1 MLDGNPQVILGNS
14 HSAPLSSS
22 LGSPFSSSKKLQP
35 FCGDVEG
42 WGPISK
48 YRFDLTPCFL
58 DFGVALVAAWGLL
71 MGAGAIWFLLKKRAP
86 QPVSKNWHFYAKLI
100 VLGALIFTTALQAA
114 IQAESAPRLFLAD
127 FRFWSSILV
136 IASLGVIFAV
146 QYYEH
151 WRSRQPNGV
160 VLFYWLFFTI
170 AYGVKLRSLV
180 SQKAYQD
187 QLPYFVCINVSL
199 GLALLEFGLEY
210 LVPKKQSAYDA
221 LGDEDECPYE
231 YADIFAV
238 LTFSWMTPLMKFG
251 YKNYLTQDDLWNLRQ
266 RDTTRVTGAIL
277 EEKWAEELR
286 KSKPSLWLALMKSFG
301 SPYLRGAIIKCGSDV
316 LAFVQP
322 QLLRLLIRFIKSYG
336 TDEPQPVISGVA
348 IALAMFLV
356 SVTQTICLHQYFQ
369 RAFDT
374 GMRVKSALTAMIY
387 TKSLRLSSEG
397 RASKTTGDIVNHM
410 AVDQQRLSDLTQ
422 FGMQLWSAPFQI
434 VLCMLSLYQLVG
446 LSMFAGIGVMILMIP
461 LNGVIARMMKKLQ
474 IVQMKNKDSRSRLMT
489 EILNN
494 IKSIKLYAWNT
505 AFMNKLSHI
514 RNDLELNTLRKIGA
528 TQSIANF
535 TWQSTPFLVSC
546 STFTVYV
553 LISDHPLTTDVVF
566 PALTLFNL
574 LTFPLSI
581 LPMVITSIIEASVAV
596 RRLTDYF
603 TAEELQT
610 DAVTFE
616 EPVTHA
622 GDESVRI
629 RDAAFTWN
637 RYQGENVIENIDFS
651 ARKGELSC
659 IVGRVGAG
667 KSSFL
672 LSMLGDLW
680 KTEGEV
686 VVRGRIA
693 YVAQQPWVM
702 NASVRENIVFGHRWD
717 PQFYELTVEACALV
731 DDFRNLPDGD
741 QTEVGERG
749 ISLSGGQKARLTLA
763 RAVYAR
769 ADIYLLDDVLSA
781 VDQHVG
787 RHLINKVL
795 GRNGLL
801 SGKTRILATNA
812 IPVLKEADFIALLRN
827 KTLIEKGTYE
837 QLMAM
842 KGEVSNLVRATM
854 NESEDEASSSDDHDL
869 ASPEG
874 SETTTVLEN
883 AESEPSD
890 TEAEQQ
896 IGSLLPLRSG
906 ADTTRRRSSTV
917 TLRRAST
924 ASWHGVR
931 RKLGDEEN
939 VLKSKQTQ
947 ETSQQ
952 GKVKWSVYG
961 EYAKYSNI
969 IAVCFYLLTLLGA
982 QTAQVAGNFW
992 LKKWSDASEVQAQ
1005 PKVAKFIG
1013 IYLAWGLGSSIL
1025 VILQNLILW
1034 IFCSIEQASRK
1045 LHERMAF
1052 SIFRSPMSFFETT
1065 PSGRIL
1071 NRFSSDV
1078 YRIDEVLART
1088 FNMLF
1093 NNSAK
1098 AIFTMIV
1105 IATSTPAFI
1114 LMIFPLG
1121 YVYLRYQKYYLRTSR
1136 ELKRLDSV
1144 TRSPIYAH
1152 FQESLGGI
1160 STIRGYR
1167 QENRFALENEW
1178 RMDANLRA
1186 YFPSISANRWLAVRL
1201 EFIGSVIIL
1210 ASAVLAIISV
1220 ASGSGLSAGMVG
1232 LAMSYALQITQSLNW
1247 IVRQTVEV
1255 ETNIVSVERVL
1266 EYANLPS
1273 EAPDVIF
1280 KNRPAIGWPAQGA
1293 VTFKDYST
1301 RYRPG
1306 LDLVL
1311 KDINLDIK
1319 PHEKIGV
1326 VGRTGA
1332 GKSSLTLALFR
1343 IIEAAGGSI
1352 SIDGLD
1358 ISTIGLSDLRG
1369 RLAIIPQDPAMF
1381 EGTLRDNL
1389 DPRHVHDDTEL
1400 WSVLE
1405 HARLKEHVA
1414 QMDGQLDAMIQE
1426 GGSNLSQGQR
1436 QLVSVARA
1444 LLTPSNILVLDEATA
1459 AVDVETDALLQRTLR
1474 SSVFQ
1479 ERTIITIAHRINT
1492 IIDSDRIVVL
1502 DKGRVAEFDTP
1513 ANLIKR
1519 GGKFYELVKE
1529 AGLLESDGAA
1539 LVQ

>member
-348 IALAMFLV
+348 IALAMFSV

-1034 IFCSIEQASRK
+1034 IFCSIEASRK

>member
-1 MLDGNPQVILGNS
+1 MVDGNLQAVFRDPSPG
-14 HSAPLSSS
+14 PLD
-22 LGSPFSSSKKLQP
+22 LAYRERQP

-42 WGPISK
+42 WGPISPL
-48 YRFDLTPCFL
+48 RFDLTPCFL
-58 DFGVALVAAWGLL
+58 DVWISLVAVWGLVL
-71 MGAGAIWFLLKKRAP
+71 GAGAIWFLLKKRHP
-86 QPVSKNWHFYAKLI
+86 QPVAKNWHFYLKLVI
-100 VLGALIFTTALQAA
+100 LGALIINTALQAS
-114 IQAESAPRLFLAD
+114 IQIESLPGIWPAD
-127 FRFWSSILV
+127 FRFWTSVLTFASLLV
-136 IASLGVIFAV
+136 IFTV

-160 VLFYWLFFTI
+160 VLFYWVFFLL
-170 AYGVKLRSLV
+170 ANGVKLRSLV
-180 SQKAYQD
+180 ARKAYHD
-187 QLPYFVCINVSL
+187 RLPYFVSFNVSV
-199 GLALLEFGLEY
+199 GLALLEFILEY
-210 LVPKKQSAYDA
+210 FVPKKQSAYDA

-238 LTFSWMTPLMKFG
+238 LTFSWMTPMMKYG
-251 YKNYLTQDDLWNLRQ
+251 YKNFLTQDDLWNLRR
-266 RDTTRVTGAIL
+266 RDTTRVTGDNL
-277 EEKWAEELR
+277 EKAWQHQLKR
-286 KSKPSLWLALMKSFG
+286 KRPSLWVALFRAFG
-301 SPYLRGAIIKCGSDV
+301 GPYLRGAVVKTGSDI

-322 QLLRLLIRFIKSYG
+322 QLLRLLIQFIDSYR
-336 TDEPQPVISGVA
+336 TDTPEPVIRGVA
-348 IALAMFLV
+348 IALAMFAV
-356 SVTQTICLHQYFQ
+356 SVSQTMCLHQYFQ
-369 RAFDT
+369 RAFET
-374 GMRVKSALTAMIY
+374 GMRVKSSLTAMIY
-387 TKSLRLSSEG
+387 SKALKLSNEG
-397 RASKTTGDIVNHM
+397 RASKNTGDIVNHM

-434 VLCMLSLYQLVG
+434 ILCMVSLYQLVG
-446 LSMFAGIGVMILMIP
+446 VSMLAGIGMMILMIP

-474 IVQMKNKDSRSRLMT
+474 ITQMKNKDSRTKLMT

-494 IKSIKLYAWNT
+494 MKSIKLYAWNT
-505 AFMNKLSHI
+505 AFMNMLSHI

-528 TQSIANF
+528 TQSVANF
-535 TWQSTPFLVSC
+535 TWSSTPFLVSC
-546 STFTVYV
+546 STFAVFV
-553 LISDHPLTTDVVF
+553 LVNDKPLTTDIVF

-603 TAEELQT
+603 TSDELQS
-610 DAVTFE
+610 DAVTYE
-616 EPVTHA
+616 DPVTHI

-629 RDAAFTWN
+629 RDASFTWN
-637 RYQGENVIENIDFS
+637 RYQDGTALENIDFS

-672 LSMLGDLW
+672 QSLLGDLW
-680 KTEGEV
+680 KKQGEV

-717 PQFYELTVEACALV
+717 PHFYNLTVEACALL
-731 DDFRNLPDGD
+731 DDFKTLPDGD

-769 ADIYLLDDVLSA
+769 ADVYLLDDVLSA
-781 VDQHVG
+781 VDSHVG
-787 RHLINKVL
+787 RHIINRVL
-795 GRNGLL
+795 GRTGILA
-801 SGKTRILATNA
+801 SKTRILATNA
-812 IPVLKEADFIALLRN
+812 IAVLKEADFIGLLRD
-827 KTLIEKGTYE
+827 KTIIEKGTYQ
-837 QLMAM
+837 QLIAM
-842 KGEVSNLVRATM
+842 KGEVATLVRTTT
-854 NESEDEASSSDDHDL
+854 SDDEDSSKSIDDGKGL
-869 ASPEG
+869 ASPES
-874 SETTTVLEN
+874 SESATVVVDQGD
-883 AESEPSD
+883 D
-890 TEAEQQ
+890 TELSDVEEADEGLAPLAPISSRSVGQRRT
-896 IGSLLPLRSG
+896 SLS
-906 ADTTRRRSSTV
+906 

-924 ASWHGVR
+924 SSWQGPR

-939 VLKSKQTQ
+939 LKSKQTK
-947 ETSQQ
+947 ETAEQ

-961 EYAKYSNI
+961 EYAKTSNLYAVTIYI
-969 IAVCFYLLTLLGA
+969 IALLGA
-982 QTAQVAGNFW
+982 QTAGIAGGFW
-992 LKKWSDASEVQAQ
+992 LKRWSEVNEREGRN
-1005 PKVAKFIG
+1005 PDVGKYIG
-1013 IYLAWGLGSSIL
+1013 IYFAFGLGASAL
-1025 VILQNLILW
+1025 VVFQTLILW
-1034 IFCSIEQASRK
+1034 IFCSIEASRK

-1052 SIFRSPMSFFETT
+1052 AIFRSPMSFFETT

-1071 NRFSSDV
+1071 NRFSSDI

-1093 NNSAK
+1093 VNTAR
-1098 AIFTMIV
+1098 AAFTMAV
-1105 IATSTPAFI
+1105 IAVSTPAFLI
-1114 LMIFPLG
+1114 LIIPLG
-1121 YVYLRYQKYYLRTSR
+1121 AVYLAYQKYYLRTSR

-1144 TRSPIYAH
+1144 SRSPIYAH

-1160 STIRGYR
+1160 STIRAYR
-1167 QENRFALENEW
+1167 QQDRFTLENEW

-1201 EFIGSVIIL
+1201 EFIGSIIIL
-1210 ASAVLAIISV
+1210 AAAVFAIISV
-1220 ASGSGLSAGMVG
+1220 STGSGLSAGMVG

-1280 KNRPAIGWPAQGA
+1280 KNRPSLGWPSKGA
-1293 VTFKDYST
+1293 VTFNHYST

-1311 KDINLDIK
+1311 KDVTLDIK

-1343 IIEAAGGSI
+1343 IIEAASGSI
-1352 SIDGLD
+1352 SIDNLD
-1358 ISTIGLSDLRG
+1358 ISTIGLLDLRG
-1369 RLAIIPQDPAMF
+1369 RLAIIPQDAALF

-1405 HARLKEHVA
+1405 HARLKDHVA
-1414 QMDGQLDAMIQE
+1414 GMEGQLDAQINE

-1436 QLVSVARA
+1436 QLVSLARA

-1474 SSVFQ
+1474 SDMFQ
-1479 ERTIITIAHRINT
+1479 HRTIITIAHRINT
-1492 IIDSDRIVVL
+1492 ILDSDRIVVL
-1502 DKGRVAEFDTP
+1502 DRGTVAEFDTP
-1513 ANLIKR
+1513 AELIRR

-1529 AGLLESDGAA
+1529 AGLLDSEGLAT
-1539 LVQ
+1539 LQ

>member
-1 MLDGNPQVILGNS
+1 VL
-14 HSAPLSSS
+14 A
-22 LGSPFSSSKKLQP
+22 
-35 FCGDVEG
+35 
-42 WGPISK
+42 
-48 YRFDLTPCFL
+48 
-58 DFGVALVAAWGLL
+58 ALV
-71 MGAGAIWFLLKKRAP
+71 F
-86 QPVSKNWHFYAKLI
+86 V
-100 VLGALIFTTALQAA
+100 TALQAA
-114 IQAESAPRLFLAD
+114 IQAETQPNTFWAD
-127 FRFWSSILV
+127 FRFWSSVLTIV
-136 IASLGVIFAV
+136 SLGVITSV
-146 QYYEH
+146 QYFEH

-160 VLFYWLFFTI
+160 VLFYWLFFII
-170 AYGVKLRSLV
+170 AYAVKLRSLV
-180 SQKAYQD
+180 AREAFVD
-187 QLPYFVCINVSL
+187 QLPYFICINVSL
-199 GLALLEFGLEY
+199 GLALVESVLEY
-210 LVPKKQSAYDA
+210 FVPKKQSAYDA
-221 LGDEDECPYE
+221 LGDEDECPYN
-231 YADIFAV
+231 YADIFSV
-238 LTFSWMTPLMKFG
+238 LTFSWMTPMMKYG
-251 YKNYLTQDDLWNLRQ
+251 YKNYLTQDDLWNLRS
-266 RDTTRVTGAIL
+266 RDTTRVTGDAL
-277 EEKWAEELR
+277 KEAWEEQLQSK
-286 KSKPSLWLALMKSFG
+286 KPSLWMALFKAFG
-301 SPYLRGAIIKCGSDV
+301 GPYVRGAIIKSGSDC

-322 QLLRLLIRFIKSYG
+322 QLLRLLISFVDSYRYP
-336 TDEPQPVISGVA
+336 DPQPVIRGVA
-348 IALAMFLV
+348 IALAMFVV
-356 SVTQTICLHQYFQ
+356 SVCQTSCLHQYFQ

-387 TKSLRLSSEG
+387 SKSLKLSNEG
-397 RASKTTGDIVNHM
+397 RSTKTTGDIVNHM

-422 FGMQLWSAPFQI
+422 FGTQLLSAPFQI
-434 VLCMLSLYQLVG
+434 MLCMVSLYQLVG
-446 LSMFAGIGVMILMIP
+446 PSMFAGVGVMILMIP

-474 IVQMKNKDSRSRLMT
+474 IVQMKNKDSRTRLMT

-546 STFTVYV
+546 STFTVFV
-553 LISDHPLTTDVVF
+553 LTSDKPLTTEIVF

-581 LPMVITSIIEASVAV
+581 LPMVITSIIESSVAV
-596 RRLTDYF
+596 KRLMDYF
-603 TAEELQT
+603 TAEELQS
-610 DAVTFE
+610 DAVSFQDSVVH
-616 EPVTHA
+616 P
-622 GDESVRI
+622 GDESVRV
-629 RDAAFTWN
+629 RDASFTWN
-637 RYQGENVIENIDFS
+637 RYTGATVLENIDLS

-667 KSSFL
+667 KSSL
-672 LSMLGDLW
+672 LQSLLGDLW
-680 KTEGEV
+680 KNQGEV

-693 YVAQQPWVM
+693 YVAQAPWVM

-717 PQFYELTVEACALV
+717 PAFYDLTVEACALI
-731 DDFRNLPDGD
+731 DDFKNLPDGD

-787 RHLINKVL
+787 RHIINKVL
-795 GRNGLL
+795 GKTGLL

-812 IPVLKEADFIALLRN
+812 ITVLKEADFIGLLRD
-827 KTLIEKGTYE
+827 KTIIEKGTYE

-842 KGEVSNLVRATM
+842 KGEISNLVRTTVVDSDDEGTASGSSG
-854 NESEDEASSSDDHDL
+854 SEDLTSVESSVETAVLQNGGDSDADNTEQPGDLIPIKAAGEA
-869 ASPEG
+869 
-874 SETTTVLEN
+874 
-883 AESEPSD
+883 
-890 TEAEQQ
+890 
-896 IGSLLPLRSG
+896 
-906 ADTTRRRSSTV
+906 RRRTSTV

-924 ASWHGVR
+924 VSWQGPR

-947 ETSQQ
+947 ETSEQ

-961 EYAKYSNI
+961 QYAKDSNTV
-969 IAVCFYLLTLLGA
+969 AVGFYLFAMLAA
-982 QTAQVAGNFW
+982 QTAQVVGNYW
-992 LKKWSDASEVQAQ
+992 LKNWTEWNEAHGTNAQ
-1005 PKVAKFIG
+1005 VGKFIG
-1013 IYLAWGLGSSIL
+1013 VYLALGLGSSLL

-1034 IFCSIEQASRK
+1034 IFCSIEASRK

-1052 SIFRSPMSFFETT
+1052 AIFRSPMSFFETT

-1071 NRFSSDV
+1071 NRFSSDI
-1078 YRIDEVLART
+1078 YRVDEVLART

-1093 NNSAK
+1093 ANSAR
-1098 AIFTMIV
+1098 AVFTMIV
-1105 IATSTPAFI
+1105 ISTTTPAFLLFVI
-1114 LMIFPLG
+1114 PLS
-1121 YVYLRYQKYYLRTSR
+1121 YIYLSYQKYYLRTSR

-1144 TRSPIYAH
+1144 TRSPIFAH

-1160 STIRGYR
+1160 STIRAYR

-1201 EFIGSVIIL
+1201 EFIGSIIIL
-1210 ASAVLAIISV
+1210 ASAGLAIMSV
-1220 ASGSGLSAGMVG
+1220 ASGSLLSPGMVG

-1273 EAPDVIF
+1273 EAPEVIF
-1280 KNRPAIGWPAQGA
+1280 KRRPAIGWPAQGA
-1293 VTFKDYST
+1293 VSFNDYST

-1343 IIEAAGGSI
+1343 IIEGVNGNI

-1358 ISTIGLSDLRG
+1358 VSTIGLFDLRG

-1400 WSVLE
+1400 WSVLG
-1405 HARLKEHVA
+1405 RS
-1414 QMDGQLDAMIQE
+1414 LDPFIWFP
-1426 GGSNLSQGQR
+1426 
-1436 QLVSVARA
+1436 V
-1444 LLTPSNILVLDEATA
+1444 
-1459 AVDVETDALLQRTLR
+1459 TD
-1474 SSVFQ
+1474 F
-1479 ERTIITIAHRINT
+1479 I
-1492 IIDSDRIVVL
+1492 
-1502 DKGRVAEFDTP
+1502 
-1513 ANLIKR
+1513 
-1519 GGKFYELVKE
+1519 
-1529 AGLLESDGAA
+1529 
-1539 LVQ
+1539 